1 MKHWLLALLSS
12 AAFVVASTAA
22 PLVSTA
28 SPAPAP
34 TPVPMSK
41 PDLSSVMFLVG
52 TWSCT
57 QPLRGK
63 TRPETD
69 VWSVGMDGMWL
80 VAQTTAPPF
89 DQYRTATING
99 TTYMTY
105 DPNAKLWVQTGVDNG
120 GGYGIQTSPGW
131 QSNVMTFSG
140 KYPDGSSSTDA
151 ITKVSDTETSDANTT
166 TDPQGKTTNQTIR
179 CVKS

>member
-1 MKHWLLALLSS
+1 MKHWIVTLFGAGL
-12 AAFVVASTAA
+12 FVVAFSAV

-28 SPAPAP
+28 APAPAP

-41 PDLSSVMFLVG
+41 PDFSSLNFLVG

-57 QPLRGK
+57 QQLRGK

-69 VWSVGMDGMWL
+69 VTTVGMDGMWL
-80 VAQTTAPPF
+80 VTQSTAPPF
-89 DQYRTATING
+89 DRYRTYTING
-99 TTYMTY
+99 INYMGY
-105 DPNAKLWVQTGVDNG
+105 DPTAKVWVQTGVDSG

-131 QSNVMTFSG
+131 QGNVMTFMG

-151 ITKVSDTETSDANTT
+151 ITKISDTETSDTNSV

-179 CVKS
+179 CVKR